1 MIDFRPL
8 ASSSS
13 GCAYHLSG
21 GGAAAPLL
29 VECGIPFKQ
38 LQRALGFRT
47 CELAGCLVS
56 HAHGDHCAAWGD
68 LDRLGHDLYASRETW
83 ATLEGREP
91 PSRKLVLHP
100 RVEAQIGDWRV
111 LPFEAVH
118 DCPGTLGFVIG
129 APSGERLLYLT
140 DSMYSPFRFDGLTH
154 LAVECNYS
162 SEIIRERTRE
172 GTVHRERYARTVRT
186 HMSIE
191 RLEEMLRANDL
202 SQVERIWLLHLS
214 DANSDEIEFKRR
226 IERLTGVP
234 TTIAPAWGELCEARR

>member
-38 LQRALGFRT
+38 LQRALAFKVS
-47 CELAGCLVS
+47 ELAGCLVS
-56 HAHGDHCAAWGD
+56 HAHGDHSMCAMELRG
-68 LDRLGHDLYASRETW
+68 RGVEVRASLETW
-83 ATLEGREP
+83 DALGLK
-91 PSRKLVLHP
+91 SNDCAHFLHP
-100 RVEAQIGDWRV
+100 RSESQVGDWRV

-191 RLEEMLRANDL
+191 RLEEMLKANDL
-202 SQVERIWLLHLS
+202 SKVERIWLLHLS
-214 DANSDEIEFKRR
+214 DANSDENEFKSR
-226 IERLTGVP
+226 IERLTGIP